1 MPPKST
7 SDSAAS
13 NRKSS
18 REIKPAG
25 PPKPSSAQS
34 EAAPKGK
41 AKAKAPPK
49 AAASKRKAKVGEE
62 NEDEEEEEEEE
73 EEKPKAKKPKAA
85 PKKAPAKKAAPAA
98 TSQELA
104 GKIFIFTGKLSHMTR
119 DQASSYVTTKGG
131 KVAKS
136 VSKGTKLT
144 HAVLGEDV
152 GAVKM
157 NEIQERDIEVMN
169 EKEFM
174 DLVGFKLE
182 RDVDEDED
190 DEGENGEG
198 SSSPKK

>member
-34 EAAPKGK
+34 
-41 AKAKAPPK
+41 
-49 AAASKRKAKVGEE
+49 
-62 NEDEEEEEEEE
+62 
-73 EEKPKAKKPKAA
+73 
-85 PKKAPAKKAAPAA
+85 
-98 TSQELA
+98 
-104 GKIFIFTGKLSHMTR
+104 
-119 DQASSYVTTKGG
+119 
-131 KVAKS
+131 
-136 VSKGTKLT
+136 VSRGTKLT